1 MANTGFQPPK
11 PRALRRVVRET
22 IIDPDPIAMDLSDHL
37 AQCHTKLQQSVAA
50 LGADAQSPR
59 LAQIADLIIQS
70 MTGPWRSFHTPQHI
84 FDVGCGGSAVEVI
97 AALFHDLVYVQVD
110 SGIQVN
116 LSRYVAPYVRE
127 VKPQSLVIDS
137 EPHES
142 DTGFRLALALFGFKP
157 GQSLSPFAGQNEFL
171 SAVVAVKAL
180 EGLLSWRDLAQ
191 VVVCIEATIPFRA
204 TAADGRTPEAC
215 MHERLCQVNQ
225 AMGLG
230 LSAQECTHAVEMGVR
245 VANRDIGN
253 FGSEHPAEFLN
264 NTWNL
269 IPETNHDL
277 VQVNTFSIRG
287 YRISLQKMEGFLSF
301 LKPEVVFRRYGQ
313 EPNQEDHLR
322 RQALTQRNLEV
333 AVQYL
338 RVKLVAIGLLE
349 ALSQRM
355 GCDVSLTSIMGQRSD
370 NTGQHFQLERQL
382 PPVSNAYIAS
392 NPTEAYV
399 MDLLERGRSADSVYD
414 TRHSPVS
421 SFLVKSLGMD
431 EVMRMLSPTRAFFA
445 NPTQSE
451 ALLADWSPQALAAI
465 QQAMM
470 KVFVLRTQAL
480 QGQAPAA

>member
-1 MANTGFQPPK
+1 MTNTSFQPSKPK
-11 PRALRRVVRET
+11 ALRRVVRAT
-22 IIDPDPIAMDLSDHL
+22 IIDLDPIAMDLSDYL

-84 FDVGCGGSAVEVI
+84 FDVGCGGSPVEVI

-110 SGIQVN
+110 SGIHVN
-116 LSRYVAPYVRE
+116 LSRYVAPYVHE
-127 VKPQSLVIDS
+127 VKLQSLVIDS

-142 DTGFRLALALFGFKP
+142 DPGFRLALALFGFEP

-180 EGLLSWRDLAQ
+180 EGLLSWRDLAR

-204 TAADGRTPEAC
+204 AASDGRTCEAC
-215 MHERLCQVNQ
+215 MHERLSQLNQ
-225 AMGLG
+225 TMGLG
-230 LSAQECTHAVEMGVR
+230 LSAQECMHAVEMGVR

-301 LKPEVVFRRYGQ
+301 LTPEVVFRQYGQ
-313 EPNQEDHLR
+313 EPALADHVR

-338 RVKLVAIGLLE
+338 RVKLISIGLLE
-349 ALSQRM
+349 ALSRRM
-355 GCDVSLTSIMGQRSD
+355 GCDVSLSSVMGHRPD
-370 NTGQHFQLERQL
+370 NTAQHFQLEHQL
-382 PPVSNAYIAS
+382 PPVPQPYTAS
-392 NPTEAYV
+392 HPTEACV
-399 MDLLERGRSADSVYD
+399 MDLLETGRSADSAYD

-421 SFLVKSLGMD
+421 SFLVKTLGMD
-431 EVMRMLSPTRAFFA
+431 EVMRMLPATRAFFA
-445 NPTQSE
+445 DLTQSE
-451 ALLADWSPQALAAI
+451 ALLTDWSPQALATI
-465 QQAMM
+465 QQAMV
-470 KVFVLRTQAL
+470 KVFELRTQAL